1 MEKGMVKTMTLET
14 FFQENR
20 KVALGFS
27 GGVDSSYLLYAGKKY
42 GADIRAYFIKT
53 AFQPA
58 FEYEDAKKMASA
70 LGAELITLRPDVLE
84 NPQIVQNL
92 PSRCYDC
99 KKMLF
104 TALKKQAEADG
115 YGTIID
121 GTNASDDVTD
131 RPGMQA
137 IAELSVKSPLREAG
151 LTKQQ
156 IRELSKEAGL
166 FTWDKPAY
174 ACLAT
179 RIPANQ
185 KIEKELLERIEKA
198 ENLLMEMGF
207 SDFRVRVYHDAARIQ
222 WKKDQL
228 LQAVEKREEIREKL
242 CPYFQ
247 IILYDTWVR

>member
-1 MEKGMVKTMTLET
+1 MTLET
-14 FFQENR
+14 FFREN
-20 KVALGFS
+20 KKAALGFS

-42 GADIRAYFIKT
+42 GADIRAYFVKT
-53 AFQPA
+53 AFQPL
-58 FEYEDAKKMASA
+58 FEYEDAKKMAEW
-70 LGAELITLRPDVLE
+70 LGVEMITIRLDVLE
-84 NPQIVQNL
+84 SPKIVQNL
-92 PSRCYDC
+92 PNRCYDC

-121 GTNASDDVTD
+121 GTNASDDTAD

-137 IAELSVKSPLREAG
+137 IAELAVKSPLREAG

-179 RIPANQ
+179 RIPTNQ
-185 KIEKELLERIEKA
+185 TIEKELLVRIEKA

-207 SDFRVRVYHDAARIQ
+207 SDFRVRVYQEAARIQ

-242 CPYFQ
+242 FPYFQ